1 MNLKQAILKYLLYFG
16 VFTISN
22 LVLKAIFIPDDLNFH
37 DIVSTILTTSSIS
50 IGIVLV
56 EYLIKRIKKVNRYDC

>member
-1 MNLKQAILKYLLYFG
+1 MNLKRAIIKFLLYFV
-16 VFTISN
+16 VFTGSN

-56 EYLIKRIKKVNRYDC
+56 EYAMKKKS